1 MLILTISLDKDID
14 CNNLCRR
21 LQKAISDNLK
31 PGYVKNKI
39 ITIHINDIVTS
50 QETTKTLNIE
60 NKKE

>member
-1 MLILTISLDKDID
+1 MLILTISLKQDID

-21 LQKAISDNLK
+21 LQKAIVKNLK
-31 PGYVKNKI
+31 PGDIDNKI

-50 QETTKTLNIE
+50 QETTKTLNME

>member
-1 MLILTISLDKDID
+1 MD

-21 LQKAISDNLK
+21 LQKAIGKNLK
-31 PGYVKNKI
+31 PGDIDNKI

-50 QETTKTLNIE
+50 QETTKTLNVE